1 VLFQTALCVVLLVAA
16 GLLGGSYVRL
26 SRTNPGFSP
35 ERVLAANI
43 SLPRGVYNRDPA
55 RRTALLERVAARVQA
70 LPGVRAAGLTG
81 WLPSK
86 GSMTMSF
93 TPEGHPA
100 LSRAESPQAELR
112 EITSG
117 TFAALGVPVLAGRG
131 IRDGDRAD
139 STPVIVLNRRLAE
152 KLWPGRS
159 AVGRHVTL
167 FVDKVERE
175 VVGVVGDVK
184 RLDRGAQSP
193 DQLWVPLSQD
203 PLFIGVWLL
212 ARAEGDPVGLAAS
225 IEKVVHELDP
235 GVAVSQVETMS
246 RVLSGTV
253 AEPRLRTALIGFFA
267 AAALVLASIGLYGV
281 IAYAVTRRRYEIGVR
296 VAMGATPREILNLFV
311 KGGLRLAAVGIA
323 AGVLGAAAATR
334 LLAGL
339 LYGIRPLD
347 PATFAAAALLLLAVS
362 TVATVLPARRAAAT
376 DPLQALRSD

>member
-1 VLFQTALCVVLLVAA
+1 M
-16 GLLGGSYVRL
+16 
-26 SRTNPGFSP
+26 
-35 ERVLAANI
+35 
-43 SLPRGVYNRDPA
+43 
-55 RRTALLERVAARVQA
+55 
-70 LPGVRAAGLTG
+70 TG

-93 TPEGHPA
+93 TPEGHPVR
-100 LSRAESPQAELR
+100 SRAESPQGELR

-117 TFAALGVPVLAGRG
+117 TFTALGVPILAGRG
-131 IRDGDRAD
+131 ILDGDRAD
-139 STPVIVLNRRLAE
+139 SAPVIVVNKRLAE

-159 AVGRHVTL
+159 AVGQHVTL

-193 DQLWVPLSQD
+193 DQMYVPLSQD

-212 ARAEGDPVGLAAS
+212 ARAEGDPGALAAS
-225 IEKVVHELDP
+225 IERVVRELDP

-246 RVLSGTV
+246 RVLSGSV

-267 AAALVLASIGLYGV
+267 AAALLLASIGLYGV

-296 VAMGATPREILNLFV
+296 VAMGATPGEILGLFV

-323 AGVLGAAAATR
+323 AGIVGAAAATR

-347 PATFAAAALLLLAVS
+347 PATFAAAASLLLAVS
-362 TVATVLPARRAAAT
+362 FVATVLPARRAAAT
-376 DPLQALRSD
+376 DPIQALRSD